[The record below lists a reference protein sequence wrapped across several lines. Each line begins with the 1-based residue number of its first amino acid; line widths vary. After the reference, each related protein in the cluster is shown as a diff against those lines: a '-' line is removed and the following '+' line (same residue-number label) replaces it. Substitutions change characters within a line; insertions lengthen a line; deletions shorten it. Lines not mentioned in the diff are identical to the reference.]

1 MSNPSEQNESPQDA
15 RQALTDALLREH
27 ARLGTAD
34 DESLLAAVRSRTV
47 ERPAATR
54 IVDLPVMPV
63 ARHEA
68 HRRTSAREWMQMA
81 AAVTI
86 AFALVGLFL
95 SRQSVNHTGRS
106 EQTFQLISQQESLP
120 RLTAVAIAS
129 ASDSA
134 TGPGREPVP
143 AEPELGGFTFPNLVG
158 VDSIDSETIFAP
170 SESADPA
177 SEELLAEFSVSAER
191 ILQVSPDRLVYEGGV
206 ILRHPDFT
214 LEADRLELSRLD
226 DEIGSRIDAFVAEG
240 AAVTVEKKSADG
252 VTEVARASTAT
263 WDARRGGLVLAGG
276 PPTLNAGASFVRP
289 ATSAGVIVLHPDG
302 YQVIER

>member
-34 DESLLAAVRSRTV
+34 DESLLAAVRARTV

-54 IVDLPVMPV
+54 IVDLPVS
-63 ARHEA
+63 RHEA

-95 SRQSVNHTGRS
+95 SRQSVNHSGRS
-106 EQTFQLISQQESLP
+106 EQTFQLISQQETLP
-120 RLTAVAIAS
+120 RLTAVAV

-134 TGPGREPVP
+134 ASPGREPVP

-158 VDSIDSETIFAP
+158 VDSVDSETIFAP

-177 SEELLAEFSVSAER
+177 SQELLAEFSVSAER

-226 DEIGSRIDAFVAEG
+226 DESGSRIDAFVAEG

-289 ATSAGVIVLHPDG
+289 VTSAGVIVLHPDG